1 MKKETQYPSAK
12 GTSVVYKLSFSQ
24 KSFYLKNVDY
34 EFGLLVDGAPSQS
47 KYVALAPES
56 QQVNKFGRMNWYGS
70 MSGTS
75 MSTPHVAGII
85 TLWMQAKPTLTV
97 NEILLA
103 LKQTCDNDSW
113 TTDVSKIPS
122 GHIEQAGLGKIN
134 ALNGL
139 KHLLGMPTGILE
151 IDRQADT
158 QKAAWFTLDGRRI
171 SATPTAKGIYIHQ
184 GRKVV
189 VK

>member
-1 MKKETQYPSAK
+1 M
-12 GTSVVYKLSFSQ
+12 VYKLSFSQ

-56 QQVNKFGRMNWYGS
+56 QQVNKFGRMNWYGA

-97 NEILLA
+97 NEILLPPLPRASTSIRAARLWLSDGVFITMLLHHSRVTA
-103 LKQTCDNDSW
+103 L
-113 TTDVSKIPS
+113 
-122 GHIEQAGLGKIN
+122 
-134 ALNGL
+134 
-139 KHLLGMPTGILE
+139 
-151 IDRQADT
+151 
-158 QKAAWFTLDGRRI
+158 
-171 SATPTAKGIYIHQ
+171 
-184 GRKVV
+184 
-189 VK
+189 